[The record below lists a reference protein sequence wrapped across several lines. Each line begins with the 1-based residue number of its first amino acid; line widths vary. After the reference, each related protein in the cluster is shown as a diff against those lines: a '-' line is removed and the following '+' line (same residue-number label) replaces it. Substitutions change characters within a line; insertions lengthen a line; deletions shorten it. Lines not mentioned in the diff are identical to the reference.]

1 MTTISPDASFFRFGS
16 AASLAAVVGIVV
28 AQVILAPG
36 APEPGI
42 GGIIR
47 AYADPTFQAQS
58 LTILLQVL
66 AMFIALVTLAVKVF
80 PVAPGLTM
88 LAGASLVMWQ
98 VLEIVPRAIDYF
110 TFSLDYARSY
120 LAGAEDAAFIE
131 GEFRRFLAWE
141 RGWRS
146 MRQVVWAAGL
156 LLIGLVAWR
165 RGRLARW
172 VAAIL
177 MLNAIRVTALL
188 TASIIGT
195 SLPFGRWSFVVVNV
209 AAFGLLAVW
218 LWTSPELERR
228 P

>member
-1 MTTISPDASFFRFGS
+1 MVTVSPDASFFRFGG

-28 AQVILAPG
+28 AQVILAPA

-66 AMFIALVTLAVKVF
+66 AMFVALVILAVKVF
-80 PVAPGLTM
+80 PVAPGLTI

-98 VLEIVPRAIDYF
+98 VLEIVPRSVDYF

-120 LAGAEDAAFIE
+120 VAGAEDPAFIE
-131 GEFRRFLAWE
+131 GEFRRFFAWE

-146 MRQVVWAAGL
+146 MRQIVWAASL
-156 LLIGLVAWR
+156 LLIGLAAWR
-165 RGRLARW
+165 GTGLARW
-172 VAAIL
+172 VGAIL
-177 MLNAIRVTALL
+177 MLNGIRVAALL

-195 SLPFGRWSFVVVNV
+195 SLPLGRWSFVVVNLT
-209 AAFGLLAVW
+209 AFGLLAVW
-218 LWTSPELERR
+218 LWSSPELERR

>member
-1 MTTISPDASFFRFGS
+1 MMTASPDASFFRFGA

-66 AMFIALVTLAVKVF
+66 AMFIALVVLAVKVF
-80 PVAPGLTM
+80 PVAPGLTI
-88 LAGASLVMWQ
+88 LAGAWLVMWQ
-98 VLEIVPRAIDYF
+98 VLEIVPRSIDYF

-120 LAGAEDAAFIE
+120 VAGAEDAAFIE
-131 GEFRRFLAWE
+131 GEFRRFFAWE

-156 LLIGLVAWR
+156 LIIGLAAWR
-165 RGRLARW
+165 GRGLARW
-172 VAAIL
+172 VGAIF
-177 MLNAIRVTALL
+177 MFNGVRVAALL
-188 TASIIGT
+188 IASIIGI
-195 SLPFGRWSFVVVNV
+195 SLPLGRWSFVVVNLT
-209 AAFGLLAVW
+209 AFGLLAIW

-228 P
+228 Q